1 MGSGMKDSD
10 KDRLASLVR
19 RMQAADQM
27 DQRLKQEKEAA
38 EARERQ
44 RREDM
49 VTNWQNAFQVVKNVV
64 NELNPALSPRGL
76 TLAVEGSGNISG
88 AVGRMTIIVATGT
101 PIVHKSMALNLA
113 QTGTVQLV
121 YSGVVGRP
129 AGASFELDK
138 FDHDS
143 FTDLILK
150 FVEAV
155 IGEREQAQLKRQ
167 AEMAEAEKPA
177 G

>member
-1 MGSGMKDSD
+1 MKEAD

-19 RMQAADQM
+19 RIVAADQM
-27 DQRLKQEKEAA
+27 DQRLNDEKEAA

-49 VTNWQNAFQVVKNVV
+49 VTNWQNAFLVVKNVV
-64 NELNPALSPRGL
+64 NELNPSLSPRGL

-88 AVGRMTIIVATGT
+88 AVGRMTLIVATGT

-113 QTGTVQLV
+113 QTGIVQLV
-121 YSGVVGRP
+121 YSGVAGRP

-138 FDHDS
+138 FDGDA

-155 IGEREQAQLKRQ
+155 ISEREQAQLKRQ
-167 AEMAEAEKPA
+167 AEMTEAEKPA

>member
-1 MGSGMKDSD
+1 MKDTD
-10 KDRLASLVR
+10 KDRLAALAR
-19 RMQAADQM
+19 RLEAADQM
-27 DQRLKQEKEAA
+27 DRRLKEEKEAA

-49 VTNWQNAFQVVKNVV
+49 IKNWQTAFQLITNSVH
-64 NELNPALSPRGL
+64 ELNPALSPRGL

-88 AVGRMTIIVATGT
+88 AVGRMTVIVSTET
-101 PIVHKSMALNLA
+101 PITHKSMALNLA

-121 YSGVVGRP
+121 YAGVVGRP

-138 FDHDS
+138 VDRDT

-150 FVEAV
+150 FLEA
-155 IGEREQAQLKRQ
+155 ILTEREQTQAKRQ
-167 AEMAEAEKPA
+167 AEMAEAEKPV